1 MRYDKTNDGFVNLAN
16 AIILLTIKDYLQN
29 KLSEYGF
36 KCFLYSDWFSMLTNV
51 EPQVIY
57 NYALELKKDDLRKK
71 QFFRMSKEDYYGI

>member
-29 KLSEYGF
+29 KISEYGF
-36 KCFLYSDWFSMLTNV
+36 KHFLYSEWYSVLTDL

-57 NYALELKKDDLRKK
+57 DYALELKEDNIKKK
-71 QFFRMSKEDYYGI
+71 QFFRMSKEDYNV